1 MPDGTYSYGVSARV
15 GSWTGAESSRISVTI
30 DTSAPTIVTK
40 PSDPSA
46 YAGPTFAFSHA
57 DYSIFVCQLD
67 GYGEFTAPHCSPGPL
82 DDDSHTLAVEAQAA
96 DGSLTTAAVY
106 TWRVHTGPPTIAT
119 KPSDPS
125 ADTAPT
131 FAFSLVGYSSF
142 VCQLDTS
149 GTFTA
154 DQCSPS
160 SLAEGSHTLDVEA
173 QAVDGSL
180 TTAASYTWT
189 IGTVAPVTT
198 TTSDST
204 TDTSTTGTTGT
215 SGPTVPQPDPAP
227 PDPTE
232 SLPDPTVSTDTT
244 TDPTGTTDTTST
256 STDTTSTDT
265 TGTSPG
271 G

>member
-1 MPDGTYSYGVSARV
+1 MH
-15 GSWTGAESSRISVTI
+15 TGP
-30 DTSAPTIVTK
+30 PTIVTK

-46 YAGPTFAFSHA
+46 YAGPTFAFS
-57 DYSIFVCQLD
+57 
-67 GYGEFTAPHCSPGPL
+67 
-82 DDDSHTLAVEAQAA
+82 
-96 DGSLTTAAVY
+96 
-106 TWRVHTGPPTIAT
+106 
-119 KPSDPS
+119 
-125 ADTAPT
+125 
-131 FAFSLVGYSSF
+131 LVGDSSF

-154 DQCSPS
+154 EQCSPS
-160 SLAEGSHTLDVEA
+160 SLAVGSHTLYVEA

-180 TTAASYTWT
+180 TAAASYTLT

-204 TDTSTTGTTGT
+204 TDTSTTGT
-215 SGPTVPQPDPAP
+215 SGPGLVPQPDPAP

-232 SLPDPTVSTDTT
+232 SLPDPHPSTDTT
-244 TDPTGTTDTTST
+244 TDPTGTTTTGTDTTST